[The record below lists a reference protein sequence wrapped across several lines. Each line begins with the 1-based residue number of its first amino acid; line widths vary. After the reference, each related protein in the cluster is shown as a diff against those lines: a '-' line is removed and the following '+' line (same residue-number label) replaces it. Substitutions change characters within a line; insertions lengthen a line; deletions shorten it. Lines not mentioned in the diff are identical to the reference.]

1 MSTQNDRG
9 LNKVDVY
16 FSVMFEKSFLASH
29 NTGRKKEGKLSSRK
43 SNTRSLCIRHELEL
57 SHVTILNS
65 KDTGKCRLFSV
76 GYEAS

>member
-9 LNKVDVY
+9 LNKVEVY

-43 SNTRSLCIRHELEL
+43 
-57 SHVTILNS
+57 
-65 KDTGKCRLFSV
+65 
-76 GYEAS
+76 